1 MMQQFFNQILPSIKF
16 KVLMFQYRS
25 VLENVNFFEG
35 NTKVI
40 DYLVNRIE
48 VSFFQPEM
56 TIVRQFDV

>member
-1 MMQQFFNQILPSIKF
+1 
-16 KVLMFQYRS
+16 MFQYRS